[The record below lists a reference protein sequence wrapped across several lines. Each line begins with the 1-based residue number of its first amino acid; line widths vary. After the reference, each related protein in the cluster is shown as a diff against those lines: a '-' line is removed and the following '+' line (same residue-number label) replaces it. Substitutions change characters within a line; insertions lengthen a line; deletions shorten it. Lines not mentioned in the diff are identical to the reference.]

1 MFQKLKQNVQ
11 FATGAGTH
19 GLLWSEIMPKGID
32 VGAINTGVQ
41 NESICSIRKEL
52 DDKTGLGTG
61 RKSKWPKNSM
71 VSGR

>member
-41 NESICSIRKEL
+41 NESI
-52 DDKTGLGTG
+52 
-61 RKSKWPKNSM
+61 
-71 VSGR
+71 